1 MQVLVLVVWF
11 YCWVY
16 GGRNAWRKK
25 KKCGRPQPINQAK
38 RQVNDRVLNF
48 HFDKKTPERLD
59 KFLVELLQEFSR
71 SRIQGLIAD
80 GFMDVNGQ
88 AAKKAGQTLE
98 SGFNVTVRIPPPAPT
113 DLIAENIPLNILFEN
128 DDLLVIDK
136 PAGMVVHPAVGHAS
150 GTLVNAVLGY
160 DPEIEGIGG
169 EERPGVVHR
178 LDKETSGLIL
188 LAKNERAHRWLQDQF
203 RLRKV
208 EKTYLALVDGKP
220 PTPTGRVEA
229 HIGRDPSHRKKMAIV
244 PESRGREAI
253 SEYKTIE
260 SFDKHTVLEFHPLT
274 GRTHQIRLHCAF
286 LGCPIVG
293 DEVYGR
299 KKPSVEIDRHFL
311 HAYRLKIILLGEK
324 EPKAF
329 EAPLP
334 KELIEVLETLR

>member
-1 MQVLVLVVWF
+1 
-11 YCWVY
+11 
-16 GGRNAWRKK
+16 
-25 KKCGRPQPINQAK
+25 
-38 RQVNDRVLNF
+38 VNERVLNF
-48 HFDKKTPERLD
+48 RFDKQTPERLD
-59 KFLVELLQEFSR
+59 KFLVGLLQEFSR
-71 SRIQGLIAD
+71 SRLQALIAEGLVEVD
-80 GFMDVNGQ
+80 GQ
-88 AAKKAGQTLE
+88 AAKKAGQMLE
-98 SGFNVTVRIPPPAPT
+98 SGSSVTVRIPPPAPT
-113 DLIAENIPLNILFEN
+113 DLIAEEIPLDIVFEN
-128 DDLLVIDK
+128 EELIVVNK
-136 PAGMVVHPAVGHAS
+136 PAGMVVHPAAGHAS

-188 LAKNERAHRWLQDQF
+188 MAKNERAHRWLQDQF

-220 PTPTGRVEA
+220 PTPAGRVEA
-229 HIGRDPSHRKKMAIV
+229 YIGRDPSHRKRMAIV

-260 SFDKHTVLEFHPLT
+260 SFRNHTLLEFHPLT

-293 DEVYGR
+293 DQVYGR
-299 KKPSVEIDRHFL
+299 KKASVEIDRHFL
-311 HAYRLKIILLGEK
+311 HAHRLKIVLPGER
-324 EPKAF
+324 EARLF

-334 KELIEVLETLR
+334 AELVEVLDKVRGGK

>member
-1 MQVLVLVVWF
+1 
-11 YCWVY
+11 
-16 GGRNAWRKK
+16 
-25 KKCGRPQPINQAK
+25 
-38 RQVNDRVLNF
+38 VNDRVLNF

-59 KFLVELLQEFSR
+59 KYLVELLQEFSR
-71 SRIQGLIAD
+71 SRIQALIAD
-80 GFMDVNGQ
+80 GLVDVNGH

-98 SGFNVTVRIPPPAPT
+98 SGFNVTVRIPPPIPT
-113 DLIAENIPLNILFEN
+113 DLIAENIPLDIVFEN
-128 DDLLVIDK
+128 DDLIVVNK
-136 PAGMVVHPAVGHAS
+136 PAGMVVHPAAGHAS

-160 DPEIEGIGG
+160 DPDIEGIGG

-188 LAKNERAHRWLQDQF
+188 VAKNERAHRWLQDQF

-208 EKTYLALVDGKP
+208 EKAYLALVDGKP
-220 PTPTGRVEA
+220 PTPSGRVEA
-229 HIGRDPSHRKKMAIV
+229 YIGRDPSHRKQMAIV
-244 PESRGREAI
+244 SESRGREAI
-253 SEYKTIE
+253 SEYKTVE
-260 SFDKHTVLEFHPLT
+260 SFANHTLLEFHPLT

-299 KKPSVEIDRHFL
+299 KKPTVEINRHFL

-334 KELIEVLETLR
+334 KELIEVLEILRKES

>member
-1 MQVLVLVVWF
+1 MKPAVS
-11 YCWVY
+11 
-16 GGRNAWRKK
+16 
-25 KKCGRPQPINQAK
+25 
-38 RQVNDRVLNF
+38 DRVLTF
-48 HFDKKTPERLD
+48 HFDGETPERLD
-59 KFLVELLQEFSR
+59 KFLVEQLQEFSR
-71 SRIQGLIAD
+71 SRIQGLIVD
-80 GFMDVNGQ
+80 GFVDVNGR
-88 AAKKAGQTLE
+88 AAKKAGQTVE

-113 DLIAENIPLNILFEN
+113 DLVAEDIPLDILFEN

-136 PAGMVVHPAVGHAS
+136 PAGMVVHPAAGHSS

-220 PTPTGRVEA
+220 PTPSGRVEA
-229 HIGRDPSHRKKMAIV
+229 YIGRDPSHRKQMAIV
-244 PESRGREAI
+244 SESRGREAI
-253 SEYKTIE
+253 SEYKTVE
-260 SFDKHTVLEFHPLT
+260 SFEKHTLLEFHPLT

-311 HAYRLKIILLGEK
+311 HAYRLKIVLPGEK
-324 EPKAF
+324 SPKFF

-334 KELIEVLETLR
+334 SELELVLGSLRSQ

>member
-1 MQVLVLVVWF
+1 
-11 YCWVY
+11 
-16 GGRNAWRKK
+16 
-25 KKCGRPQPINQAK
+25 
-38 RQVNDRVLNF
+38 VNERVLNF
-48 HFDKKTPERLD
+48 RFDKKTPERLD
-59 KFLVELLQEFSR
+59 KFLVGQLQEFSR
-71 SRIQGLIAD
+71 SRIQGLIVD
-80 GFMDVNGQ
+80 GLVDVNGH

-98 SGFNVTVRIPPPAPT
+98 SGFNVTVRIPPAAPT
-113 DLIAENIPLNILFEN
+113 ELVAEDIPLDVVFEN
-128 DDLLVIDK
+128 DDLVVINK
-136 PAGMVVHPAVGHAS
+136 PAGMVVHPGVGHSS
-150 GTLVNAVLGY
+150 GTLVNAMLGY
-160 DPEIEGIGG
+160 DPDIEGIGG

-220 PTPTGRVEA
+220 PTPSGRVEA
-229 HIGRDPSHRKKMAIV
+229 HIGRDPSHRKRMAIV

-260 SFDKHTVLEFHPLT
+260 SFRHQTLLQFHPLT

-293 DEVYGR
+293 DKVYGR
-299 KKPSVEIDRHFL
+299 KKSSIDVDRHFL
-311 HAYRLKIILLGEK
+311 HAHRLKIVLPGER
-324 EPKAF
+324 ESRVF

-334 KELIEVLETLR
+334 EELVEVLNRLRGEE